1 MFIPFLYLR
10 GIATDTQF
18 VYSFTSCWIF
28 GLFPSFCCC
37 EQSSCAHLYA
47 GANCWVI
54 FKSMFHYVRNCQAVF
69 QCTILHSHQNVY
81 GPVTPHSDTCI
92 LSSFE
97 PFYCVR
103 GVRFCM
109 CVLFC
114 FPVFFSPLLQTV
126 VPKASFQQITGRE
139 QLCYTATLTQKQ
151 VFYEWVSTRF
161 PKKRALCDTWGSDPF
176 PLLSLWRGSL
186 LRAQSGMPLDHL
198 GCTWAPACRD
208 SGA

>member
-1 MFIPFLYLR
+1 MVQLLPILTLVFSVFIWAILLCKGCQVLY
-10 GIATDTQF
+10 
-18 VYSFTSCWIF
+18 V
-28 GLFPSFCCC
+28 
-37 EQSSCAHLYA
+37 
-47 GANCWVI
+47 
-54 FKSMFHYVRNCQAVF
+54 
-69 QCTILHSHQNVY
+69 
-81 GPVTPHSDTCI
+81 
-92 LSSFE
+92 
-97 PFYCVR
+97 
-103 GVRFCM
+103 

-114 FPVFFSPLLQTV
+114 FLVFFSPLLQTV

-176 PLLSLWRGSL
+176 PLPSLWRGSL

-208 SGA
+208 SGAQPHRPIIWPWWDSNLQRSL